1 MSSCDLIAGSI
12 MDAQPLILHMNAPD
26 NSDRNS
32 VLLLGLA
39 LLAGCVLRCWNI
51 TQSFWWDEIWST
63 LPYAKAHSVWH
74 IFTDL
79 GYYFNNHLLNSLLVR
94 YSIQLFGESELAARL
109 PALILGLLAVPA
121 VFQFGKRFLGGSGAG
136 MAALLLACSPFHI
149 DHSSEARGYSGLAL
163 FSVLSSF
170 YFLKGVQEDKARWW
184 IVYTCFTV
192 LGFCSHVFMV
202 AVSLSQFF
210 TALLLAGMIT
220 WFPPQVHISSRALR
234 NAVVS
239 LLCAGV
245 ITLLIYSPLL
255 PAFLENLGK
264 VRLVSVNRIP
274 FVASLVTSF
283 LFPGITSLAGC
294 IIYGVLLCLGMYAVL
309 RKDALLF
316 VYLLVLFVLPLSL
329 YLLINPMFVFERY
342 FIFLLPF
349 ALLVLGRGI
358 MALAGRLR
366 PPFRSSLVIAL
377 VAMLVYLQYPAIT
390 RMLNQ
395 DRQNYREAVRYVEE
409 EMDSRA
415 GDLVCSLGYAGEHF
429 GYYTRKVSVYN
440 PESMDELSALM
451 KGKERIWCLIT
462 AWLPDL
468 RPSCEDEALY
478 AERPGQV
485 ELYNY
490 VKTHFVLKKH
500 FSSKYGVDIYYKE
513 Q

>member
-1 MSSCDLIAGSI
+1 MA
-12 MDAQPLILHMNAPD
+12 MNAPI
-26 NSDRNS
+26 SERNS
-32 VLLLGLA
+32 LLLLVFA
-39 LLAGCVLRCWNI
+39 LLTGCILRCWNI

-94 YSIQLFGESELAARL
+94 GSIQLFGESELAARL

-121 VFQFGKRFLGGSGAG
+121 VFQFGRRFPGGSGAG

-163 FSVLSSF
+163 FSIISSF

-184 IVYTCFTV
+184 ILYACFTV

-210 TALLLAGMIT
+210 TALMIAGMVT
-220 WFPPQVHISSRALR
+220 WFPPQAHISSRALR

-255 PAFLENLGK
+255 PPFLENLGK

-283 LFPGITSLAGC
+283 LFPGIKSLAGS
-294 IIYGVLLCLGMYAVL
+294 IIYGALFCLGMYAVL
-309 RKDALLF
+309 REHALLF
-316 VYLLVLFVLPLSL
+316 VYLLVLFVLPISL

-342 FIFLLPF
+342 FIFVLPF
-349 ALLVLGRGI
+349 ALLVIGRGI
-358 MALAGRLR
+358 AALAGSAR
-366 PPFRSSLVIAL
+366 PPFRSAVGIAL
-377 VAMLVYLQYPAIT
+377 IAALVYLQYPAIAAT
-390 RMLNQ
+390 LNQ

-429 GYYTRKVSVYN
+429 RYYARKATIHN
-440 PESMDELSALM
+440 PETLDELSALM
-451 KGKERIWCLIT
+451 KGKQRTWCLIT

-500 FSSKYGVDIYYKE
+500 FSSKYGVDVYCGE
-513 Q
+513 DLVQQ